1 MIARKIDSSWLMDA
15 HVLENCCSLLVSLRK
30 REKNWRLPYVVSNIT
45 TARRMCYLTK
55 RTCFTSSER
64 RTVTG
69 MISPVDYH
77 TLSVTN
83 GHLFVAPATYKQS
96 YYKRHLLLSGYLR
109 NGPSDSLTLK
119 SYHKQTLNHRPREI
133 QTPDTSPKRTFFSSY
148 VQKCTQWRKWRFW
161 QNVVRGL
168 AKIQM
173 RFQEVF
179 LGKVD

>member
-1 MIARKIDSSWLMDA
+1 MDT

-96 YYKRHLLLSGYLR
+96 HYKRHLLLSGYLR
-109 NGPSDSLTLK
+109 FGPSDSLTLK
-119 SYHKQTLNHRPREI
+119 SYHKQTLNHRSREI
-133 QTPDTSPKRTFFSSY
+133 QTPDTSPKRTFFFQLCPEIHAMEKMA
-148 VQKCTQWRKWRFW
+148 V
-161 QNVVRGL
+161 L
-168 AKIQM
+168 AKRRQRVSKNSNEIS
-173 RFQEVF
+173 RGVPW
-179 LGKVD
+179 